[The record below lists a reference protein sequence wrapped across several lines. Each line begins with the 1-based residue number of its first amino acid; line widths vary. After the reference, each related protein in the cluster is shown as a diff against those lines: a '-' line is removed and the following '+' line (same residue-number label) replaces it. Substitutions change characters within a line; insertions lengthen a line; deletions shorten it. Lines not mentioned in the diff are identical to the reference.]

1 MEVYLCLRLDDLV
14 VYNDSKS
21 TNKTT
26 IGIEKSGILYQF
38 GLNRQT

>member
-1 MEVYLCLRLDDLV
+1 MIWLFN
-14 VYNDSKS
+14 NDSKS
-21 TNKTT
+21 TNKTI